1 MDVKPLTDIQHKIQT
16 VELAEEFDLL
26 VAVARGG
33 IIPATML
40 QFRLGCELEWLWLN
54 FRADD
59 QTPIRSRPELLRPL
73 TFDPA
78 GRRILL
84 VDDRST
90 SGSTLNRARE
100 LMAGAAL
107 VRTLVVNGRADY
119 SLFNDEC
126 FYFPWRMD
134 IPPGTATQPKE
145 FS

>member
-1 MDVKPLTDIQHKIQT
+1 MKSLV
-16 VELAEEFDLL
+16 LAEDFDLI

-40 QFRLGCELEWLWLN
+40 QVKLGCELEWLWLN

-59 QTPIRSRPELLRPL
+59 QTPIRPRPELVRPL
-73 TFDPA
+73 GFDPT

-100 LMAGAAL
+100 LLVGAAP

-119 SLFNDEC
+119 SLFDDEC

-134 IPPGTATQPKE
+134 IPPGTATEAKE
-145 FS
+145 TR

>member
-1 MDVKPLTDIQHKIQT
+1 MLVKPLGDIQRRIAE
-16 VELAEEFDLL
+16 VEFAEEFDLI
-26 VAVARGG
+26 VAIARGG

-40 QFRLGCELEWLWLN
+40 QARLGCDLEWLWLN

-59 QTPIRSRPELLRPL
+59 QTPIRPRPELIRPL
-73 TFDPA
+73 GFDPR

-90 SGSTLNRARE
+90 SGSTLNRAKE
-100 LMAGAAL
+100 VLQSAAL

-119 SLFNDEC
+119 SLFDDEC

-134 IPPGTATQPKE
+134 IPPGTATETKEQP
-145 FS
+145 

>member
-1 MDVKPLTDIQHKIQT
+1 MLIKPIADIQSRIRDL
-16 VELAEEFDLL
+16 ELHERFDLI

-40 QFRLGCELEWLWLN
+40 QARLGLELQWLWIH

-59 QTPIRSRPELLRPL
+59 QTPVHDQPLLLRPL
-73 TFDPA
+73 GFDPT
-78 GRRILL
+78 GRSILV

-90 SGSTLNRARE
+90 TGSTLQKARAALASAR
-100 LMAGAAL
+100 L

-119 SLFNDEC
+119 SLFEEEC

-134 IPPGTATQPKE
+134 IPPGTE
-145 FS
+145 LERG